1 MRTKQVNGAIAAI
14 VCATSFIIGLVVI
27 LFVVPDFNQGA
38 EFRLAA
44 FTKHKLLMQIWYFL
58 VYVVFGFSLL
68 VLSRSLLELTDGE
81 HSFLEQVTSLVS
93 YLWACYIL
101 ACGLI
106 AILSIEFL
114 FSHNSD
120 GTQHISEV
128 WRQIYTIQM
137 GLGEGVEWVG
147 AIWVLFINSCLRER
161 NRFPQPII
169 LFGYFI
175 AAIGMLTLYRPL
187 ADIGALFGLFQI
199 VWFLAIAFFLARE
212 WINHRAQV
220 NCSHLNG

>member
-14 VCATSFIIGLVVI
+14 VCAASFIIGLVVI

-38 EFRLAA
+38 EYRLAA
-44 FTKHKLLMQIWYFL
+44 FTKHKTLMQLWYFL

-68 VLSRSLLELTDGE
+68 ILTRSLLELNDGE
-81 HSFLEQVTSLVS
+81 HSFLDQITSLVS

-101 ACGLI
+101 VCGLI

-114 FSHNSD
+114 FSQSSD
-120 GTQHISEV
+120 GTQHISEA

-147 AIWVLFINSCLRER
+147 AIWVIFINSCLRER
-161 NRFPQPII
+161 NRFPRPII

-187 ADIGALFGLFQI
+187 ADVGALFGLLQI
-199 VWFLAIAFFLARE
+199 VWFIGISYFLIQERVK
-212 WINHRAQV
+212 HTSLSTSTV
-220 NCSHLNG
+220 